1 MAFANFFDRTA
12 SAASQVLRNFE
23 LAAFK
28 ERLNAQKLVISFD
41 DTVMTAEGRATLDLV
56 VRILARLFPQIA
68 ICPSGDK
75 SAALA
80 KLLKQM
86 ANSINPKISLP
97 VRPRGATVRIVL
109 GRGTDHLGS
118 EGRTIY
124 VGSNEWVGN
133 VSTTTPLTSGHSSN
147 PFGPGTAAC
156 LAAANA
162 FRAVFGDQ
170 LPGGALDENASLS
183 LLAYGPSE
191 TSNLALKGIDLG
203 ETQIVGLGAIG
214 NGALWALARIP
225 SLSGQLHVIDP
236 ETADL
241 SNLQRYV
248 LTTQDD
254 VGETKSSLA
263 QRWLKGTKLKVDPH
277 DCSWAEYVD
286 RRQDWRF
293 ERVAVAL
300 DTAADRIAVQAAL
313 PRWIVNSW
321 TQEQDLGISRH
332 GFADNRACLACL
344 YLPSEKSRNEHE
356 ILADQL
362 RLPEAAIEIRTLL
375 QTNQPVDAAFV
386 QRVANKFEVPVEA
399 LAEFVGQPVRA
410 FYQRALCG
418 GLMMRLTNGSAQS
431 TATVPMAFQ
440 SALAGLMLA
449 AELVKKAAGIPEPAE
464 TAARVNLLRP
474 LAKHIKDPRAKDPTV
489 RCLCTD
495 KDYLDA
501 YRLKYPQRQPQG
513 K

>member
-86 ANSINPKISLP
+86 AKSINPKISLP

-214 NGALWALARIP
+214 NGAADRADPARCQAEIACEVSSRVPIVILRGLAR
-225 SLSGQLHVIDP
+225 SATGMRRLRTP
-236 ETADL
+236 E
-241 SNLQRYV
+241 R
-248 LTTQDD
+248 
-254 VGETKSSLA
+254 
-263 QRWLKGTKLKVDPH
+263 
-277 DCSWAEYVD
+277 
-286 RRQDWRF
+286 
-293 ERVAVAL
+293 
-300 DTAADRIAVQAAL
+300 
-313 PRWIVNSW
+313 
-321 TQEQDLGISRH
+321 
-332 GFADNRACLACL
+332 
-344 YLPSEKSRNEHE
+344 
-356 ILADQL
+356 
-362 RLPEAAIEIRTLL
+362 
-375 QTNQPVDAAFV
+375 
-386 QRVANKFEVPVEA
+386 
-399 LAEFVGQPVRA
+399 
-410 FYQRALCG
+410 
-418 GLMMRLTNGSAQS
+418 
-431 TATVPMAFQ
+431 
-440 SALAGLMLA
+440 
-449 AELVKKAAGIPEPAE
+449 
-464 TAARVNLLRP
+464 
-474 LAKHIKDPRAKDPTV
+474 
-489 RCLCTD
+489 
-495 KDYLDA
+495 
-501 YRLKYPQRQPQG
+501 
-513 K
+513 